1 MSSLCQSPIKRGLR
15 VRVTQ
20 PRSKA
25 LQVQRMRLQGDED
38 GRESGARV
46 PEQGAYSVEA
56 VKRRGIGEKR
66 RQKVVEQKE

>member
-1 MSSLCQSPIKRGLR
+1 
-15 VRVTQ
+15 
-20 PRSKA
+20 
-25 LQVQRMRLQGDED
+25 MRLQGDED